1 MSLWIVLVW
10 IVCGAVCLGI
20 FAFCRKR
27 LADVAQHVS
36 EEFQNRINKILE
48 AERNAEDQLLEA
60 FSSFGNSA
68 QAIQEYQKTESEI
81 FTNHQAKP
89 SWNWSLDDLQI
100 WRKRA
105 EAKERAGR
113 GRPVILAVA
122 VLILSLSIVS
132 SVTSVIMLNNVNPV
146 MMAQTSPGGTSS
158 ATAGQ
163 LPPSIP
169 LPPLP
174 TAQPVTS
181 VGDSADWTYQ
191 PLAAVGNN
199 VADGNT
205 VTQPNGFNK

>member
-1 MSLWIVLVW
+1 MSLWIALIWV
-10 IVCGAVCLGI
+10 VCAAICLGI

-36 EEFQNRINKILE
+36 EEFQNQTNKILE
-48 AERNAEDQLLEA
+48 AERNAEDQLLET

-105 EAKERAGR
+105 EARERAGR

-146 MMAQTSPGGTSS
+146 MMAKTSPGSTVPTQG
-158 ATAGQ
+158 GK

-181 VGDSADWTYQ
+181 VGDSTDWTYQ
-191 PLAAVGNN
+191 TPSAVSNTITDSNTAA
-199 VADGNT
+199 
-205 VTQPNGFNK
+205 QPRNFK

>member
-1 MSLWIVLVW
+1 MSLWITLVW
-10 IVCGAVCLGI
+10 LTCAAICLGI

-27 LADVAQHVS
+27 LADLAQHVS
-36 EEFQNRINKILE
+36 EEFQNLINKILE

-105 EAKERAGR
+105 EARERAGR

-146 MMAQTSPGGTSS
+146 MMAKTSPAGTGP
-158 ATAGQ
+158 AAAGQ
-163 LPPSIP
+163 LPPSIA
-169 LPPLP
+169 LSPLP
-174 TAQPVTS
+174 TTQAVTS
-181 VGDSADWTYQ
+181 VGDNADWTYQ
-191 PLAAVGNN
+191 TSSAVSNTITDSNTAA
-199 VADGNT
+199 
-205 VTQPNGFNK
+205 QPRNFK

>member
-1 MSLWIVLVW
+1 MSLWVALIWV
-10 IVCGAVCLGI
+10 VCAAICLGI
-20 FAFCRKR
+20 FAFCRKC

-68 QAIQEYQKTESEI
+68 QAIQEYQKTEAEL

-89 SWNWSLDDLQI
+89 LWNWSMDDVQI
-100 WRKRA
+100 WRKRS
-105 EAKERAGR
+105 EARERAGR

-122 VLILSLSIVS
+122 VLILSLGIVS

-146 MMAQTSPGGTSS
+146 MMAQTSSVGTSS
-158 ATAGQ
+158 AAARQ
-163 LPPSIP
+163 LPPSIA

-191 PLAAVGNN
+191 TPLAVSNTI
-199 VADGNT
+199 ADSNT
-205 VTQPNGFNK
+205 VSQPHNFK

>member
-1 MSLWIVLVW
+1 MSLWIALIW
-10 IVCGAVCLGI
+10 IVCAAICLGI

-36 EEFQNRINKILE
+36 EEFLNQINKILE
-48 AERNAEDQLLEA
+48 AERNAEDQLLEV

-68 QAIQEYQKTESEI
+68 QAIQEYQKTEAEI
-81 FTNHQAKP
+81 FTNHQARP
-89 SWNWSLDDLQI
+89 SWNWSVDDVQI

-105 EAKERAGR
+105 EARERAGR

-122 VLILSLSIVS
+122 ILILSLSIVS

-146 MMAQTSPGGTSS
+146 MMAKTSPGSIVPTQG
-158 ATAGQ
+158 GQ

-191 PLAAVGNN
+191 TPSAVSNTITDSNTAA
-199 VADGNT
+199 
-205 VTQPNGFNK
+205 QPRNFK

>member
-1 MSLWIVLVW
+1 MSLWIALIWV
-10 IVCGAVCLGI
+10 ICAAICLGI

-27 LADVAQHVS
+27 LADVAQQVS
-36 EEFQNRINKILE
+36 EEFQNWINKILE

-68 QAIQEYQKTESEI
+68 QAIQEYQKTEAEI

-89 SWNWSLDDLQI
+89 SWNWSLDDLEI
-100 WRKRA
+100 ERKRA

-122 VLILSLSIVS
+122 VLILSLGIVS

-146 MMAQTSPGGTSS
+146 MMAQTSPGSTIP
-158 ATAGQ
+158 TAGGQ

-174 TAQPVTS
+174 TTS
-181 VGDSADWTYQ
+181 PPTPADGSTDWTHQ
-191 PLAAVGNN
+191 ASPSVSSTITDGNN
-199 VADGNT
+199 VA
-205 VTQPNGFNK
+205 QPCDFK

>member
-1 MSLWIVLVW
+1 MSLWVALIW
-10 IVCGAVCLGI
+10 IVCASICLGF

-36 EEFQNRINKILE
+36 EEFQNQINKILE
-48 AERNAEDQLLEA
+48 AERNAEDQLLEV

-68 QAIQEYQKTESEI
+68 QAIQEYQKTEAEI
-81 FTNHQAKP
+81 FTNHHAKP

-105 EAKERAGR
+105 EARERAGR

-146 MMAQTSPGGTSS
+146 MMAKTSPGGTIP
-158 ATAGQ
+158 TAGGQ
-163 LPPSIP
+163 LPPSIA

-191 PLAAVGNN
+191 TPSAVSNTI
-199 VADGNT
+199 ADSNT
-205 VTQPNGFNK
+205 VAQPHNFK

>member
-1 MSLWIVLVW
+1 MSLWIALIWV
-10 IVCGAVCLGI
+10 VCAAICLGF

-36 EEFQNRINKILE
+36 EEFQNQINKILE
-48 AERNAEDQLLEA
+48 AERNAEDQLLEV

-68 QAIQEYQKTESEI
+68 QAILEYQKTEAEI

-89 SWNWSLDDLQI
+89 SWNWSVDDVQI

-105 EAKERAGR
+105 EARERAGR

-146 MMAQTSPGGTSS
+146 MMAKTSPGSTVPTQG
-158 ATAGQ
+158 GQ
-163 LPPSIP
+163 LPPSIA

-181 VGDSADWTYQ
+181 VGGSADWTYQ
-191 PLAAVGNN
+191 PSSAVGNTTADSN
-199 VADGNT
+199 AVA
-205 VTQPNGFNK
+205 QPYIFK